1 MFSCINCWLMIHLF
15 CKAKH
20 IFEDLAEDYLS
31 PDGKVV
37 LPKAVALGLLGLLM
51 QCCVSLFLKVSMKK
65 CTCSIFSN
73 GKEVIHSSA
82 RRRFRKHKHDKVGW
96 AVGV

>member
-1 MFSCINCWLMIHLF
+1 MIHLF

-37 LPKAVALGLLGLLM
+37 LAEGCGMACLVCLCNVFP
-51 QCCVSLFLKVSMKK
+51 SS
-65 CTCSIFSN
+65 SRYPSN
-73 GKEVIHSSA
+73 GKEVIHSGA

-96 AVGV
+96 GLKSSPSFAKVSRGVL